1 MTATA
6 PTRTR
11 TVGLTLAPAAAGGMG
26 PQVAAEGLELHDCY
40 NLPQLDLGAIA
51 GITLSA
57 SCDQLFL
64 GRHRALLEEFVRSGG
79 RLLVNG
85 HVVEPFLP
93 GLARW
98 RRLVYKGPRDLVISR
113 LAPHPIWDGIDLDDV
128 LFRTGVPGTHTVEEL
143 RAIGVAGFYGRGYH
157 LDLPEGARVLN
168 GIGPLQAPIDYT
180 FTLGAGEIV
189 VHGGLDL
196 LTFADPARSTA
207 RFATTI
213 IDWLGGAR

>member
-1 MTATA
+1 MTAAA

-11 TVGLTLAPAAAGGMG
+11 AVGLALAPTVAGGMG
-26 PQVAAEGLELHDCY
+26 VQVAVDDLELYDCY
-40 NLPQLDLGAIA
+40 DLPELDLGTVG
-51 GITLSA
+51 GISLSA
-57 SCDQLFL
+57 TCDQLFL

-98 RRLVYKGPRDLVISR
+98 RRLVYEGPRDLVISR
-113 LAPHPIWDGIDLDDV
+113 LSPHPIWDGVDLDDV
-128 LFRTGVPGTHTVEEL
+128 LFRTGVPGAHTFEEL

-180 FTLGAGEIV
+180 FALGAGEVV

-196 LTFADPARSTA
+196 LTFADPTRSTA
-207 RFATTI
+207 RFATTVI
-213 IDWLGGAR
+213 AWLRSDR